1 MSAKNPGF
9 ILDPKNLKE
18 KHFELVGREAIDFA
32 FLLKENI
39 PIPSSFV
46 IATTAFDDFLMHTN
60 LVGPIATSLKK
71 VRPFIRKTAVEA
83 SAEIKNLIMAAQIS
97 DNLTRELEDAY
108 KKLSKHNENPIVIMM
123 QSHIIDERFTPP
135 PSAPLQEI
143 ILQGIDD
150 LIYQIKSAWAEL
162 FSVDAIEFR
171 ANGYYHGEITVAL
184 IVQKLIRAEV
194 SGIANSATHVSKN
207 EIEIQAI
214 YGIEHEKT
222 VEFADEYIIDAKS
235 LKVTHV
241 HAVQQDFM
249 YIHELNQRDKNKY
262 LKIELSSSW
271 KKNQKL
277 DSDVLRYLAKI
288 TKKIKDIFRQDVSLK
303 WGIESGEI
311 FILSLDPLVLP
322 VEDIVN
328 IQKNEQLETLR
339 KSENKKKV
347 SKEKDP
353 DIDELAKEVIEIV
366 ENQMEENIP
375 GIPGIQEEGVK
386 ESDIALPKLTKDKE
400 PEDEKIKYLDE
411 FRFNSSLYL
420 DISRMNSKHL
430 SALPYFSGSFFDGT
444 EMILNNNVLPEEHLE
459 DKSTLI
465 HLFDKYSLDISTA
478 ARCAIHKPMMYQLSS
493 ISEFELQLL
502 GVSESKYKYTL
513 DERFI
518 DFPESLSLEV
528 MAIRKSITHHNNK
541 NIQIC
546 LPSLRNLSNLED
558 IKKVLETNGLKKT
571 AAFRLY
577 AEVGIPSFIFEL
589 DRMQKNELDG
599 IVVNYS
605 RLLKALVFRNEI
617 RDTDHVIG
625 IKALQL
631 LKAIAQEKN
640 LEFAIRLNIYT
651 DEVIN
656 AIAELHPNTL
666 IFTSIP
672 SEATLKVIGKHK

>member
-162 FSVDAIEFR
+162 FSADAIEFR

-235 LKVTHV
+235 LKVT
-241 HAVQQDFM
+241 
-249 YIHELNQRDKNKY
+249 
-262 LKIELSSSW
+262 
-271 KKNQKL
+271 
-277 DSDVLRYLAKI
+277 
-288 TKKIKDIFRQDVSLK
+288 
-303 WGIESGEI
+303 
-311 FILSLDPLVLP
+311 
-322 VEDIVN
+322 
-328 IQKNEQLETLR
+328 
-339 KSENKKKV
+339 
-347 SKEKDP
+347 
-353 DIDELAKEVIEIV
+353 
-366 ENQMEENIP
+366 
-375 GIPGIQEEGVK
+375 
-386 ESDIALPKLTKDKE
+386 
-400 PEDEKIKYLDE
+400 
-411 FRFNSSLYL
+411 
-420 DISRMNSKHL
+420 
-430 SALPYFSGSFFDGT
+430 
-444 EMILNNNVLPEEHLE
+444 
-459 DKSTLI
+459 
-465 HLFDKYSLDISTA
+465 
-478 ARCAIHKPMMYQLSS
+478 
-493 ISEFELQLL
+493 
-502 GVSESKYKYTL
+502 
-513 DERFI
+513 
-518 DFPESLSLEV
+518 
-528 MAIRKSITHHNNK
+528 
-541 NIQIC
+541 
-546 LPSLRNLSNLED
+546 
-558 IKKVLETNGLKKT
+558 
-571 AAFRLY
+571 
-577 AEVGIPSFIFEL
+577 
-589 DRMQKNELDG
+589 
-599 IVVNYS
+599 
-605 RLLKALVFRNEI
+605 
-617 RDTDHVIG
+617 
-625 IKALQL
+625 
-631 LKAIAQEKN
+631 
-640 LEFAIRLNIYT
+640 
-651 DEVIN
+651 
-656 AIAELHPNTL
+656 
-666 IFTSIP
+666 
-672 SEATLKVIGKHK
+672 